1 MFAGPQ
7 GRKGWMAA
15 RLLLLAAVLFPPV
28 AAAQAWPA
36 KPVRMLV
43 NLPPG
48 TPPDQISRA
57 ISPRLG
63 EVLGQ
68 PVVVENRVGASGMIA
83 LEAVA
88 RTAADGYTLLYTPGF
103 PVVIGVHLMKMPI
116 DVTRDLEPVAPT
128 ARVAS
133 FLVVRPSLPV
143 KSVAEFV
150 TYARANPGQLNYGSG
165 GNGSQPH
172 IAAEMFARAA
182 NIRLTHIPY
191 KGSTETLTALLG
203 GQVDFTFDV
212 GVAIGQ
218 IKAGKLRLL
227 AVASPSRSS
236 VFPDTPTM
244 IEGGLE
250 VNSST
255 IHGVYAPAGTPRDIV
270 NRLNR
275 EIVRIMNGPELR
287 TVLAGLAAD
296 LVTGTPQ
303 EFAEMQRRD
312 REAFGAVVRE
322 AGIRAD

>member
-1 MFAGPQ
+1 MFAGPT
-7 GRKGWMAA
+7 RRIAA
-15 RLLLLAAVLFPPV
+15 RLLLLAAVLFPMV
-28 AAAQAWPA
+28 TEAQSWPA

-48 TPPDQISRA
+48 TPPDQIARA

-63 EVLGQ
+63 EALGQ
-68 PVVVENRVGASGMIA
+68 PLVVENRVGASGMIA

-88 RTAADGYTLLYTPGF
+88 RAAPDGYTLVYTPGF
-103 PVVIGVHLMKMPI
+103 PVVIGVHLIKMPI
-116 DVTRDLEPVAPT
+116 DVVRDLEPVAPT

-150 TYARANPGQLNYGSG
+150 AYARANPGKLNYGSG

-182 NIRLTHIPY
+182 NITMTHIPY

-236 VFPDTPTM
+236 IFPDTPTM
-244 IEGGLE
+244 IEAGLE

-255 IHGVYAPAGTPRDIV
+255 IHGVYAPTGTPRDIV

-275 EIVRIMNGPELR
+275 EIVRIMQGPELR
-287 TVLAGLAAD
+287 SVLTALAAD

-303 EFAEMQRRD
+303 EFTEMQRRD

-322 AGIRAD
+322 AGIKAD